1 MCCFIVRPAGTTSA
15 ASNRLLPRR
24 RLPVLTIVPIAPLV
38 RVAKT
43 DSLGKRMANKQRPPT
58 HLRNMRYVFNTT
70 SSTSNQVTTMPEL
83 TTELAVFVVCVG
95 LFTLAAAISDMRT
108 RRIPNK
114 LTVPAFFAG
123 LVFQGVFNGGPG
135 LLDALYGFGIGFGLL
150 FVLWII
156 GGGGGGDV
164 KLMGAL
170 AVWLGFDLTLRV
182 LIGSTVLVVAGTGA
196 VMLWSI
202 CTKGKG
208 KTKKK
213 YIATGKPIKKGKKPK
228 AETVKERQERR
239 IMAYAIPVAVATWG
253 VLIWQLP
260 KL

>member
-1 MCCFIVRPAGTTSA
+1 
-15 ASNRLLPRR
+15 
-24 RLPVLTIVPIAPLV
+24 
-38 RVAKT
+38 
-43 DSLGKRMANKQRPPT
+43 
-58 HLRNMRYVFNTT
+58 
-70 SSTSNQVTTMPEL
+70 MPEL
-83 TTELAVFVVCVG
+83 TTELVVFFVCVG
-95 LFTLAAAISDMRT
+95 LFTLAAAITDMRT

-114 LTVPAFFAG
+114 LTVPVFFAG
-123 LVFQGVFNGGPG
+123 LLFQGIFNGGPG

-182 LIGSTVLVVAGTGA
+182 LVGSTLLVILATGVL
-196 VMLWSI
+196 MLWSL
-202 CTKGKG
+202 CTKGMG

-213 YIATGKPIKKGKKPK
+213 YIATGKPTKKGQKSAP
-228 AETVKERQERR
+228 ETVQQRQERR

-253 VLIWQLP
+253 VLLWQLP